1 MIYRPMQKTD
11 LSAVARLEEV
21 CFQAERWS
29 EEMFLSSFSQT
40 GFVGEVCQNDRGEIV
55 GYGCI
60 SCVFDT
66 ADLYNIAVAPEYRR
80 TGMGRTILRRLI
92 ASAKA
97 RGVEKMFLEVRPS
110 NTSANRLYQSEGF
123 FEISVRK
130 KYYPDG
136 EDAYVMRKSL

>member
-11 LSAVARLEEV
+11 LSAVARLEAV

-29 EEMFLSSFSQT
+29 EEMFLSSFLQT

-80 TGMGRTILRRLI
+80 TGLGTSILRRLI

-136 EDAYVMRKSL
+136 EDARILVKEL